1 MNLLSSMRYLVALN
15 EHRHFARAAQ
25 ACHITQPALSNAIKA
40 LEDEFGA
47 VIVRRGRVFGGLTP
61 EGEQVL
67 ATALSM
73 LKAEESLRQDLS
85 AGSGQL
91 KGKLRMAAVPTAM
104 PMLTRFAALL
114 RAQHP
119 GITPMVLSMSS
130 LEIESGLEDL
140 SLDLALGYGDRM
152 ALSARTVRTE
162 RTTEHMTPARATRV
176 MVWPQYQEHYFLL
189 SPAGTSA
196 SNKPVTW
203 AQAARL
209 PLCLLT
215 PDMHNR
221 QIVDESFATAG
232 CAVTAAME
240 TNSVLSLMQA
250 VSDGGLH
257 SVLPGALVAT
267 LSESARLS
275 VRPLRSPQ
283 AQTSIAFMAPPQEAG
298 TRAQQAAIELMQS
311 DEWRDQCTRFAGAV
325 R

>member
-152 ALSARTVRTE
+152 APSARAGRTE
-162 RTTEHMTPARATRV
+162 RTGQMTPARATRV

-221 QIVDESFATAG
+221 QIVDESFAAAG

-275 VRPLRSPQ
+275 VRPLRLPQ
-283 AQTSIAFMAPPQEAG
+283 AQTSIAFMAPPQEAA

>member
-152 ALSARTVRTE
+152 ALTARTCRTE
-162 RTTEHMTPARATRV
+162 RAEHMTPARATRV

-196 SNKPVTW
+196 SHKPVTW

-221 QIVDESFATAG
+221 QIVDESFAAAG

-275 VRPLRSPQ
+275 VRPLRLPQ